1 MGHEKKEEGIR
12 IEITKYLFYLLV
24 FLIAFSIFFSGLEK
38 SCSDE
43 ACFNEMVKK
52 CSRANFKVDNDGHL
66 FLYTIEGNSKKDF
79 CVISVRLEKLSEST
93 DAKLTDK
100 FLGKEMTCNIPYEFL
115 DVIQVTNDQKI
126 MDYCSGPLKEAM
138 LEFMIEKLYG
148 SIAQNFGGILAELE
162 QK

>member
-1 MGHEKKEEGIR
+1 
-12 IEITKYLFYLLV
+12 
-24 FLIAFSIFFSGLEK
+24 
-38 SCSDE
+38 
-43 ACFNEMVKK
+43 
-52 CSRANFKVDNDGHL
+52 
-66 FLYTIEGNSKKDF
+66 
-79 CVISVRLEKLSEST
+79 
-93 DAKLTDK
+93 
-100 FLGKEMTCNIPYEFL
+100 MTCNIPYEFL